1 MHVRSAHMY
10 VSPSIGMEYA
20 YVKCVHVGWN
30 EDRLQSESRCRY
42 VSSSNVSGLVGCLAS
57 RGNVEVQPRCWW
69 RLRVEGCVA
78 LTAPCLSPSVPW
90 RVIKTDDSD
99 AVPSGSTVS
108 TAQPFAP
115 SFIPLPPPRSNSA
128 LITASSIHQCIDG
141 HDRRCGTH

>member
-1 MHVRSAHMY
+1 MLVVAEDGGVRGADRSL
-10 VSPSIGMEYA
+10 SP
-20 YVKCVHVGWN
+20 
-30 EDRLQSESRCRY
+30 
-42 VSSSNVSGLVGCLAS
+42 
-57 RGNVEVQPRCWW
+57 
-69 RLRVEGCVA
+69 
-78 LTAPCLSPSVPW
+78 PSVPW

-115 SFIPLPPPRSNSA
+115 SFIPPPLTPPRSNSA

>member
-1 MHVRSAHMY
+1 M
-10 VSPSIGMEYA
+10 
-20 YVKCVHVGWN
+20 
-30 EDRLQSESRCRY
+30 
-42 VSSSNVSGLVGCLAS
+42 
-57 RGNVEVQPRCWW
+57 
-69 RLRVEGCVA
+69 EGCVA

-115 SFIPLPPPRSNSA
+115 SFIPPPPPPRSNSA

>member
-1 MHVRSAHMY
+1 MIGNERVLHVKSLPCWLPFSDRKPT
-10 VSPSIGMEYA
+10 SPFYIQSMVRISWMSGEQGD
-20 YVKCVHVGWN
+20 VG
-30 EDRLQSESRCRY
+30 
-42 VSSSNVSGLVGCLAS
+42 
-57 RGNVEVQPRCWW
+57 VQPRCWW
-69 RLRVEGCVA
+69 WVEGCVA

-90 RVIKTDDSD
+90 RVIKIDDTD